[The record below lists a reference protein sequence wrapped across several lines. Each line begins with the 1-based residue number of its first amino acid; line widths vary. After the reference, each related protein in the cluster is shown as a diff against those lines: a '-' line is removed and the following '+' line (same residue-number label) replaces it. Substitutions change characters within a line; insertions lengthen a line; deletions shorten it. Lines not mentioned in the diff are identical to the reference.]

1 MFRAAGRFRFAGR
14 RSRAMRLCKAF
25 KELRPKPHLAGGL
38 YRHARQA
45 LPRLAPCRGGRLYGP
60 NPSPSAR
67 SQRNRPHTADSWQP
81 LLQATFPMSHV
92 YFDIFAMRQTRVL
105 FRAVL
110 AESLKYCPGS
120 RRGLFEQRDLPLR
133 PRADGAYSADGRPR
147 KRTTRDA
154 ALCRPSWQRLARR
167 HQVSRRPRTPH
178 RWFCQRAG
186 GYGVDYC
193 QLRGGQSVVSWP
205 GSELA

>member
-25 KELRPKPHLAGGL
+25 KELRPMSHLAGGL
-38 YRHARQA
+38 CRRARRV

-92 YFDIFAMRQTRVL
+92 YFDIFAMRQGRVCS
-105 FRAVL
+105 A
-110 AESLKYCPGS
+110 
-120 RRGLFEQRDLPLR
+120 RRGGIGKFFGRLAGRSGQGGPDLPLR

-193 QLRGGQSVVSWP
+193 QLRGGQSVASWP